1 MLETIINNEK
11 NKNIYIEK
19 DWNGGGV
26 GDSARS
32 CPQAPV
38 IHILKLVKKLC
49 ETVFC
54 FIFKQMNTKNIIH
67 SLWNQIL

>member
-19 DWNGGGV
+19 DWKADGV

-38 IHILKLVKKLC
+38 IHILKLRNCVKQFFVLYLNK
-49 ETVFC
+49 
-54 FIFKQMNTKNIIH
+54 
-67 SLWNQIL
+67 

>member
-38 IHILKLVKKLC
+38 IHILKLRNCVKQFFVLYLNK
-49 ETVFC
+49 
-54 FIFKQMNTKNIIH
+54 
-67 SLWNQIL
+67 